1 MRHIL
6 KLLITLPAA
15 VSGTALFALMVMTFS
30 DVMLRSIFNAPIQA
44 GADLTRLLM
53 AVIVF
58 SVLPLMSFR
67 GVHISVDLLDQTFR
81 RYYLAR
87 VRDVV
92 VSLLCGVMLIWPAQR
107 IWVLAERS
115 RSYGDVM
122 EYLNAPVHYL
132 IWFIS
137 ILTAAT
143 AAALIARGIIIAV
156 RPELMT
162 RPHG

>member
-1 MRHIL
+1 MQTVL
-6 KLLITLPAA
+6 KFLVALPAA
-15 VSGTALFALMVMTFS
+15 VAGTALFALMLVTFT

-58 SVLPLMSFR
+58 SVLPLLSFR
-67 GVHISVDLLDQTFR
+67 GGHISVDLLDGVFAK
-81 RYYLAR
+81 LKIIR
-87 VRDVV
+87 VLNII
-92 VSLLCGVMLIWPAQR
+92 VSLACGAMLFWPAQR

-122 EYLNAPVHYL
+122 EYLNAPVHVL

-137 ILTAAT
+137 ALTLLTAL
-143 AAALIARGIIIAV
+143 ALTARGLILAI
-156 RPELMT
+156 RPGLLDGD
-162 RPHG
+162 P